1 MIPRSWQRIVGAEA
15 KTPYFQQLQEFVA
28 EERRR
33 FQVYPPDPLV
43 YNALRLTAYD
53 AVKGV
58 ILGQDPYHDEGQAH
72 GLCFSVPPGVKPP
85 PSLVNIFKELKNDV
99 GATYPG
105 HGCLIPWARQGLLLL
120 NTVLTVRAHQPQSHR
135 GHGWERFTDAIIAK
149 LSDRAE
155 PIVFVLW
162 GKPAQVKLPLI
173 DVTRHAVITGAH
185 PSPLSARHGFFGSR
199 PFSTI
204 NRHLKAWGEE
214 EINWQLPEKVR
225 M

>member
-1 MIPRSWQRIVGAEA
+1 M
-15 KTPYFQQLQEFVA
+15 
-28 EERRR
+28 
-33 FQVYPPDPLV
+33 
-43 YNALRLTAYD
+43 
-53 AVKGV
+53 
-58 ILGQDPYHDEGQAH
+58 
-72 GLCFSVPPGVKPP
+72 
-85 PSLVNIFKELKNDV
+85 